1 MEGDMTSRLLV
12 GAGVLLPIVYFA
24 SQLVAMALN
33 PDFNIATQ
41 QPSELGCCGANFPY
55 VANAG
60 FLATGACSIAGGLGL
75 FLGLRQIGGNLVLA
89 MLASLGMLLFG
100 LAMSMSGFF
109 PLPDPLHYGFG
120 LFPAG
125 LLAPLFGALALK
137 DAPVTR
143 SVIMAS
149 FAASAALVALMLG
162 LGGFVT
168 ETNLGY
174 FSRGVALISFPTIA
188 LMCWT
193 VRGRM
198 SVNG

>member
-1 MEGDMTSRLLV
+1 MTSRWLV

-24 SQLVAMALN
+24 SQLVAMAIN
-33 PDFNIATQ
+33 PGFNIATQ
-41 QPSELGCCGANFPY
+41 QPSELGCCGANVPN

-60 FLATGACSIAGGLGL
+60 FLATGACSIVGGFGL
-75 FLGLRQIGGNLVLA
+75 FFGLRQIGGNLVLA

-100 LAMSMSGFF
+100 LAMSMSGLF

-120 LFPAG
+120 LFPVG
-125 LLAPLFGALALK
+125 LLAPLFGALALR
-137 DAPVTR
+137 DAPVMR
-143 SVIMAS
+143 MLILAG

-168 ETNLGY
+168 ESNLGY
-174 FSRGVALISFPTIA
+174 FFRGVALISFPAIA
-188 LMCWT
+188 LLCWT
-193 VRGRM
+193 VTGRM